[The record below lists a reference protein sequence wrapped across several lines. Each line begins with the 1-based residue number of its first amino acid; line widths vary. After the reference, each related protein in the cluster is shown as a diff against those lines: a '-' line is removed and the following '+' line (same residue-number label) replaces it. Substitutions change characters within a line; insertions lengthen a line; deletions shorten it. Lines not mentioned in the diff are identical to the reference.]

1 MKVVSDTIERFKKK
15 KKLTNDKIEKFK
27 RKNKN

>member
-15 KKLTNDKIEKFK
+15 KKLTNDKIENFK
-27 RKNKN
+27 SKS

>member
-15 KKLTNDKIEKFK
+15 KKLTNDKIEKIK
-27 RKNKN
+27 SKN

>member
-15 KKLTNDKIEKFK
+15 KKLTNDKIENFK
-27 RKNKN
+27 SKN

>member
-15 KKLTNDKIEKFK
+15 KKKLTNDKIENFK
-27 RKNKN
+27 SKN